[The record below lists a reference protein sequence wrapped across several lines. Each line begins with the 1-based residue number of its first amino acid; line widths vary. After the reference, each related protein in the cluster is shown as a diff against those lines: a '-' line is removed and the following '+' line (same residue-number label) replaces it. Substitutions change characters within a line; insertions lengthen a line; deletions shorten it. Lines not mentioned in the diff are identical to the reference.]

1 MILPL
6 IGEGELKNLIIPDA
20 PLIIMGLQDE
30 IRRNKDARYDHRLH
44 AVLLVARGN
53 SCKQVAE
60 DLGDSLRTVQSW
72 VNAFNKDGLAGLM
85 EGEHSGRPA
94 RLTDE
99 QIDTISAALRRT
111 PSDLGLPGSIWDGK
125 TLSAFIQKNFQL
137 TVGVRQCQRLFGELD
152 FRYRKPRPMILGSSA
167 EAKEEFKKTSDD

>member
-1 MILPL
+1 MR
-6 IGEGELKNLIIPDA
+6 NLTIPDA

-44 AVLLVARGN
+44 MVLLVARGN

-85 EGEHSGRPA
+85 EAEYSGRPA

-99 QIDTISAALRRT
+99 QIDKISAALRRAS
-111 PSDLGLPGSIWDGK
+111 SDFGLPGNIWDGR
-125 TLSAFIQKNFQL
+125 TLSAFIQKSFQL
-137 TVGVRQCQRLFGELD
+137 IVGVRQCQRMFRGLG

-167 EAKEEFKKTSDD
+167 EAKEEFKKTFDD

>member
-1 MILPL
+1 MLFTL
-6 IGEGELKNLIIPDA
+6 IGEGKLKNITIPDA
-20 PLIIMGLQDE
+20 PLIVMGLQDE

-72 VNAFNKDGLAGLM
+72 VNAFNKDGFPGLM
-85 EGEHSGRPA
+85 EAEHSGRPA
-94 RLTDE
+94 RLTEE
-99 QIDTISAALRRT
+99 QMDIVAGALRRT
-111 PSDLGLPGSIWDGK
+111 PFDVGLPGNIWDGK
-125 TLSAFIQKNFQL
+125 TLSAFIQQRFEL
-137 TVGVRQCQRLFGELD
+137 TIGVRQCQRLFRELG

-167 EAKEEFKKTSDD
+167 EAEEEFKKTFDG